1 MTTIDFE
8 NHFAAT
14 EWLAAVR
21 RNDIQLPAWGSA
33 MLNPA
38 SPIPALLTDL
48 GEGRIKKMDEA
59 GIDVAVLSL
68 SAPGIE
74 QFEPRVATRLAK
86 QANDELAAAIV
97 NYPDRFRGFAAL
109 SARDTE
115 AAVVEFERCVKE
127 LGFVGWN
134 THSNFGDSYLDEKR
148 YWPLLAKAEELAV
161 PIYIHP
167 DLPIIPQFR
176 TYGYGLAG
184 PAYGYGAE
192 TALAMMRLVIGGVF
206 DVFPNLK
213 VILGHYGEGLPFMM
227 DRVNRPYVQGLVRND
242 PAVAPALKRTPAE
255 YLRDNMVVTT
265 SGNYS
270 AEAFVCT
277 KNALG
282 FGCMALGSDYPFEN
296 MRVCMDFLESQEMSA
311 VEKEQ
316 LYERTASS
324 LGAYRRS
331 Q

>member
-1 MTTIDFE
+1 MATIDLE

-14 EWLAAVR
+14 DWLAAVR
-21 RNDIQLPAWGSA
+21 RNDIQTPAWAIS
-33 MLNPA
+33 MFDPA
-38 SPIPALLTDL
+38 SPVSAKLTDL
-48 GEGRIKKMDEA
+48 GEGRIKLMDEA

-74 QFEPRVATRLAK
+74 QFEPRAATKMAK
-86 QANDELAAAIV
+86 EANDELAAAIGKHQ
-97 NYPDRFRGFAAL
+97 DRFLGFAAL
-109 SARDTE
+109 SARDTD
-115 AAVVEFERCVKE
+115 AAVSEFERCVKE

-176 TYGYGLAG
+176 VYGFGLAG
-184 PAYGYGAE
+184 PSYGYGAE

-206 DVFPNLK
+206 DVFPKLK
-213 VILGHYGEGLPFMM
+213 IILGHYGEGLPFMM
-227 DRVNRPYVQGLVRND
+227 DRVNRPYLQGHVRPD
-242 PAVAPALKRTPAE
+242 PAVAPLLKRTPAE

-270 AEAFVCT
+270 PEAFVCT

-282 FGCMALGSDYPFEN
+282 FSRMTLGSDYPYES
-296 MRVCMDFLESQEMSA
+296 MRVCMDFLEAQSMSPSEAQE
-311 VEKEQ
+311 
-316 LYERTASS
+316 LYETTASS
-324 LGAYRRS
+324 LWVRA
-331 Q
+331 

>member
-1 MTTIDFE
+1 
-8 NHFAAT
+8 
-14 EWLAAVR
+14 
-21 RNDIQLPAWGSA
+21 

-74 QFEPRVATRLAK
+74 QFEPRVATGLAT
-86 QANDELAAAIV
+86 QANDELAAAISK
-97 NYPDRFRGFAAL
+97 YPDRFRGFAAL
-109 SARDTE
+109 SARDTDT
-115 AAVVEFERCVKE
+115 AVVEFERCVKE

-176 TYGYGLAG
+176 AYGYGLAG

-213 VILGHYGEGLPFMM
+213 IILGHYGEGLPFMM
-227 DRVNRPYVQGLVRND
+227 DRVNRPYAQGLVQND
-242 PAVAPALKRTPAE
+242 PAVAPPLKRNPAE

-270 AEAFVCT
+270 TEAFVCT

-282 FGCMALGSDYPFEN
+282 FACMALGSDYPFEN
-296 MRVCMDFLESQEMSA
+296 MRVCMDFLESQEMSPM
-311 VEKEQ
+311 EKEQ
-316 LYERTASS
+316 LYEMTAIS
-324 LGAYRRS
+324 LGAYQRS

>member
-21 RNDIQLPAWGSA
+21 RNDIQAPAWAISMFNPGSR
-33 MLNPA
+33 A
-38 SPIPALLTDL
+38 SAALTDL
-48 GEGRIKKMDEA
+48 GEGRLRAMDEA
-59 GIDVAVLSL
+59 GIDMAILSL

-74 QFEPRVATRLAK
+74 QFEPRAATKIARA
-86 QANDELAAAIV
+86 ANDELAEAIGKH
-97 NYPDRFRGFAAL
+97 PDRFHGFAAL
-109 SARDTE
+109 SARDTD

-148 YWPLLAKAEELAV
+148 YWPLLAKAEELAA

-167 DLPIIPQFR
+167 DLPIIPQFL
-176 TYGYGLAG
+176 TYGFGLAG

-206 DVFPNLK
+206 DAFPGLK
-213 VILGHYGEGLPFMM
+213 IILGHYGEGLPFMM
-227 DRVNRPYVQGLVRND
+227 DRVNRPYVQGLVQND
-242 PAVAPALKRTPAE
+242 PAVAPSLKRTPAE
-255 YLRDNMVVTT
+255 YLKDNMVVTT

-270 AEAFVCT
+270 TEAFMCT

-282 FGCMALGSDYPFEN
+282 IDHMLLGSDYPYES

-311 VEKEQ
+311 SEKQQ
-316 LYERTASS
+316 LYETGGRDLVAG
-324 LGAYRRS
+324 L
-331 Q
+331 

>member
-1 MTTIDFE
+1 MATIDFE

-21 RNDIQLPAWGSA
+21 RNDIQLPSWGSN
-33 MLNPA
+33 MFNPA

-74 QFEPRVATRLAK
+74 QFEPRAATEMARA
-86 QANDELAAAIV
+86 ANDELAQAIDKH
-97 NYPDRFRGFAAL
+97 PDRFRGFAAL
-109 SARDTE
+109 SARDTD

-134 THSNFGDSYLDEKR
+134 THSNLGDSYLDEKR
-148 YWPLLAKAEELAV
+148 YWPLLAKAEELAA

-176 TYGYGLAG
+176 SYGFGLAG

-206 DVFPNLK
+206 DAFPKLK
-213 VILGHYGEGLPFMM
+213 IILGHYGEGLPFMM
-227 DRVNRPYVQGLVRND
+227 DRVNRPYVQGLVQSD
-242 PAVAPALKRTPAE
+242 PAVAPPLKRNPAD

-270 AEAFVCT
+270 PDAFVCT

-282 FGCMALGSDYPFEN
+282 FACMALGSDYPYES
-296 MRVCMDFLESQEMSA
+296 MRVCMDFLDGQEMTAS
-311 VEKEQ
+311 EKEQ
-316 LYERTASS
+316 LYEGTGLS
-324 LGAYRRS
+324 LGVAV
-331 Q
+331 